1 MSSFQ
6 HEKPPARIN
15 LFLDVKKGDA
25 MVREELPFRMLVMG
39 DFGGSKDEDIADRD
53 IINVNKDNFEDIL
66 KSREMKLDMV
76 VANHLKDD
84 PEAEMK
90 VQVKVESMKDFTPEN
105 VAKQIPELDKML
117 ATRNLLQDLRN
128 RVITL
133 GDFRRQLETIIKDKE
148 ALARLADE
156 LHKIVPDDGQGA

>member
-39 DFGGSKDEDIADRD
+39 DFGGAKDEDIADRD

-76 VANHLKDD
+76 VQNHLKDESD
-84 PEAEMK
+84 AEMK
-90 VQVKVESMKDFTPEN
+90 VQIKVDSMKDFTPEN
-105 VAKQIPELDKML
+105 VAKQIPELDRML

-133 GDFRRQLETIIKDKE
+133 GDFRRQLESIIKDKE

-156 LHKIVPDDGQGA
+156 LHKIVPDDAD